1 VSAAAAAAGAPHRL
15 GRIARAVL
23 ANASAGRERFGIGPF
38 FALVDRVSPS
48 PWASLAV
55 PDPDAR
61 PGADWAGALP
71 ALAAHFAERG
81 RQTRFE
87 FFEDL
92 FPDLGPVLEAAG
104 WPLKS
109 RDPLLSCG
117 PADVVPPVGAPG
129 LLLEPVDVDAPDA
142 LIEAFFDVQHAAFE
156 PGTPREPCADD
167 RAQLRTRM
175 RLGAIRCLLARLD
188 GVPAGAGSALPSSGT
203 AEIAGIG
210 TPPEFRARGIGS
222 AVTARLAAG
231 LFADGIDLAW
241 LTAGG
246 EPAERVYRR
255 LGFRPLGAFQRNHG
269 R

>member
-1 VSAAAAAAGAPHRL
+1 MSRAPDVALL
-15 GRIARAVL
+15 GRVARAVL
-23 ANASAGRERFGIGPF
+23 ANASAGRERSTVGPF
-38 FALVDRVSPS
+38 VALVDLVSPS

-55 PDPDAR
+55 PDPDAG

-81 RQTRFE
+81 RAARFE

-92 FPDLGPVLEAAG
+92 FPCLGPVLEAAG
-104 WPLKS
+104 WPVKS
-109 RDPLLSCG
+109 RDPLLLCG
-117 PADVVPPVGAPG
+117 PADLARKAEGAG
-129 LLLEPVDVDAPDA
+129 LSLEPVDGSAPDA
-142 LIEAFFDVQHAAFE
+142 LIETFLDAQHAAFE
-156 PGTPREPCADD
+156 PGTAREPSAGD

-188 GVPAGAGSALPSSGT
+188 GVPAGAGSALPASRT

-210 TPPEFRARGIGS
+210 TVPAFRARGIGS
-222 AVTARLAAG
+222 AVTARLAAD

-246 EPAERVYRR
+246 ETAERIYRR